1 MVMEGVW
8 SSHTEAALPILGS
21 IVTRQYLRAAKAW
34 RVHGEG
40 RSPTCPQSLPHNK
53 NVGESLRPSREL
65 VKTHV
70 FLKILK
76 QQIMVCIISTLFQ
89 TMMRCYSSLRAGR
102 AHILSSPA
110 PVQQVSSLIQAWL
123 KGIFETLDWEEREM
137 GRVNSRKSL
146 TEWDD

>member
-34 RVHGEG
+34 RVHGKG
-40 RSPTCPQSLPHNK
+40 RGSTCPQSSPQQK
-53 NVGESLRPSREL
+53 STRVVQSSREL
-65 VKTHV
+65 VKTHF

-76 QQIMVCIISTLFQ
+76 QQIMVRTISTLFQ

-102 AHILSSPA
+102 AHILSGTSAAGYFPHPGLA
-110 PVQQVSSLIQAWL
+110 LRYIWNTWL
-123 KGIFETLDWEEREM
+123 SGEVNGK
-137 GRVNSRKSL
+137 RVNSRKYL
-146 TEWDD
+146 TEWDG